1 MDSLFLRGL
10 SYEARHGVEDFE
22 HQVSQTFGL
31 SVELRGDFGRAIATD
46 ELAESVD
53 YDAVERCLAREIHA
67 KSFHLIEA
75 LASHL
80 VAELFR
86 SFPSVVEIR
95 LELSKRPLLWEGKS
109 YHSIGFSM
117 ERRRHDACLSLTRN

>member
-22 HQVSQTFGL
+22 HRISQTFEL
-31 SVELRGDFGRAIATD
+31 SVELRGDFARAIAAD
-46 ELAESVD
+46 ELAEAVD
-53 YDAVERCLAREIHA
+53 HNAVERLLDKEIHA

-80 VAELFR
+80 ATELFR
-86 SFPSVVEIR
+86 AFPAVMEIH
-95 LELSKRPLLWEGKS
+95 LELSKRPLAWEGKFYRS
-109 YHSIGFSM
+109 VGFSL
-117 ERRRHDACLSLTRN
+117 ERQRHDARLPLARD